1 MGHVMLAIFIFMVT
15 LFAICCAAF
24 ALIVWRLN
32 KLNRVDPTMASPAP
46 LFWLVSPSQSALLH
60 RRLRAAAAL
69 VATAPKTGATG
80 RGSLDDL
87 HAQVIVQARE
97 LDRLV
102 AITARAPRRIRRD
115 HIRALRPQVTEL
127 ENLSGRLMGLDQR
140 SFGPRPAGAPVDPPE
155 VALREMEERIAHL
168 EHAEAELAAVER
180 ANGLGDPE
188 AIIAEG
194 QTSLPAPDPADRI
207 PDVPAPG
214 PVRWAR
220 AGRPYASPSRRP
232 PRAYP
237 ARPRR
242 YPPFNGW

>member
-1 MGHVMLAIFIFMVT
+1 MGHVLLAMFVFMVT
-15 LFAICCAAF
+15 LLALCCAAF

-32 KLNRVDPTMASPAP
+32 KMNRVDPTMASPAP

-69 VATAPKTGATG
+69 VASAPQTGTSG

-102 AITARAPRRIRRD
+102 AVTARAPRRVRRD

-155 VALREMEERIAHL
+155 VALRDMEERIAHL

-188 AIIAEG
+188 AIIADDDR
-194 QTSLPAPDPADRI
+194 SLAPPNPADRI
-207 PDVPAPG
+207 PDMPDRDATQALRSPR
-214 PVRWAR
+214 PR
-220 AGRPYASPSRRP
+220 ANPSSRP
-232 PRAYP
+232 PRSNP
-237 ARPRR
+237 A
-242 YPPFNGW
+242 